1 MSGQFRPISAV
12 SPARLLSSKL
22 GAVIEI
28 GSCPKGIK
36 CYKKK
41 IHIENCTNTKV
52 ISPCIHF
59 DISFAYLFRPNFT
72 QNSFTVCTVVI
83 IHIVCNEIKQKL
95 HKNVVL

>member
-52 ISPCIHF
+52 ISPCIHLTF
-59 DISFAYLFRPNFT
+59 HLRTCSDQILLKTVLQFAL
-72 QNSFTVCTVVI
+72 
-83 IHIVCNEIKQKL
+83 L
-95 HKNVVL
+95 